1 LLRAR
6 RPDAIVC
13 ANDMTA
19 AALLQTLAELDVSV
33 PSDVAVVGFDDVKYS
48 RLLGPPLTTIRQP
61 CEAIGQA
68 ALQVMLDRIREPDLP
83 ARTVLL
89 ETTLVV
95 RRSCGAQAEEA
106 AEGAVS
112 ERL

>member
-1 LLRAR
+1 MFRDERIATYL
-6 RPDAIVC
+6 

-33 PSDVAVVGFDDVKYS
+33 PDDAAVVGFDDVKYS

-68 ALQVMLDRIREPDLP
+68 ALQVMFDRIREPNLP

-95 RRSCGAQAEEA
+95 RRSCGAPSEEVAEESA
-106 AEGAVS
+106 S
-112 ERL
+112 ERT